1 MMKKRMTIKRLIYVL
16 LLLGVMTSSSCV
28 FSAIEM
34 KNKNKNKDSKKPA
47 KLVEKKT
54 ESTKPLYYDFKDIL
68 VPGELTE
75 DKRHSSVIGTGDNA
89 RGFISFYGRVELRS
103 VVHFFEVKVPEDG
116 WKMVSVIKSP
126 FSTNMIFHKDKRWC
140 LITLREKGFTTEVGI
155 GVSSEL

>member
-1 MMKKRMTIKRLIYVL
+1 MGKNRMNKKNLIYVFL
-16 LLLGVMTSSSCV
+16 ILGVFTWSSCM

-34 KNKNKNKDSKKPA
+34 KNKNKGGTAPA

-54 ESTKPLYYDFKDIL
+54 ESSNPLYYDFKDIL

-75 DKRHSSVIGTGDNA
+75 DKRHSSVIGTGENA
-89 RGFISFYGRVELRS
+89 RGFIAFYGRVELRS

-116 WKMVSVIKSP
+116 WKLISVMKSP
-126 FSTNMIFHKDKRWC
+126 FSTNIIFHKDKRWC
-140 LITLREKGFTTEVGI
+140 LITLQEKGFTTEVGI